1 LCEMANQPEP
11 PLQRPGHI
19 KFPITPR
26 TLPKLIRLGWAI
38 RKAQRTQDL
47 DAEIPETVL
56 FDDRSTALLE
66 RARDLAS
73 DERKDREAVRDLQA
87 MARGHRREL
96 QVAALGTRQWNAYR
110 ESSLEDLA
118 HRLLQAAISDTQ
130 VEPISDDDRKRLE
143 AIDAFA
149 ELPNDEQW
157 RLLVEREPRL
167 AEVEADALAGQFR
180 ARDILALPQE
190 ERKAAAG
197 ENLRG
202 MKRLADRLE
211 PLVGLSAT
219 SADVI
224 LTTYVAGQVA
234 SEHLM
239 RLSET
244 RGPEGSE

>member
-1 LCEMANQPEP
+1 MANQPEP
-11 PLQRPGHI
+11 PLQRPGPI

-47 DAEIPETVL
+47 DAEIPATVL

-73 DERKDREAVRDLQA
+73 DERDDREAVRDLQA
-87 MARGHRREL
+87 MAKGHRREL

-110 ESSLEDLA
+110 ESSLENLA

-130 VEPISDDDRKRLE
+130 VEPISDDDRDRLE
-143 AIDAFA
+143 TIDTFA
-149 ELPNDEQW
+149 ELPHDEQW

-167 AEVEADALAGQFR
+167 EEVDAEALAGQFR

-239 RLSET
+239 RLSES
-244 RGPEGSE
+244 RGADLSE